1 MSARLIGELTEWL
14 RTPAAEGLTPAE
26 RCVLFAI
33 AERCHES
40 TRRMLRHRSDDEQL
54 VDRIAAVTGCDREGA
69 LKRAFRKLAKRGLE
83 VRVPIRTGKDGRP
96 VFTFDGHSMEF
107 RLPEFPAS
115 VDLPRGGT
123 DSYPSGPVDNSGDP
137 VDNPSGDH
145 GRGGTETHPSPS
157 ERRDDCEPEAGRFF
171 TRGGTETHPLSPSS
185 PSQAPSKEEHPSSV
199 RSLMAEEEGC
209 PREPETIKNREFE
222 FDFRSACAYLLQAPA
237 AVQAAAMD
245 RAAEELGDTATN
257 EAQRIRAAEIAA
269 KGIPA

>member
-54 VDRIAAVTGCDREGA
+54 VDRIAAVTGCDRDGA
-69 LKRAFRKLAKRGLE
+69 LKRALRKLAKRGLE

-123 DSYPSGPVDNSGDP
+123 DSHPSAPVDNSAGP

-145 GRGGTETHPSPS
+145 GRGGTETHPSRP

-199 RSLMAEEEGC
+199 RSPLAEEEGC
-209 PREPETIKNREFE
+209 AREPETIKNREFK
-222 FDFRSACAYLLQAPA
+222 FDFRSACAFLLQAPPG
-237 AVQAAAMD
+237 VQAAAM
-245 RAAEELGDTATN
+245 AAAAKELPSATT
-257 EAQRIRAAEIAA
+257 EALRIRAAEIAA

>member
-14 RTPAAEGLTPAE
+14 MSPAAADLTPPE
-26 RCVLFAI
+26 RLVLFVV

-54 VDRIAAVTGCDREGA
+54 VDRIAAVTGCDRDGA
-69 LKRAFRKLAKRGLE
+69 LKRALRKLAKRGLE

-123 DSYPSGPVDNSGDP
+123 DSHPSTPVDNPPEP
-137 VDNPSGDH
+137 VDNPSDDH
-145 GRGGTETHPSPS
+145 G
-157 ERRDDCEPEAGRFF
+157 
-171 TRGGTETHPLSPSS
+171 RGGTETHPLSPSS

-199 RSLMAEEEGC
+199 RSPLAEEEGC
-209 PREPETIKNREFE
+209 TREPETIKNREFQ
-222 FDFRSACAYLLQAPA
+222 FDFRSACAFLLQAPPG
-237 AVQAAAMD
+237 VQVAAMD
-245 RAAEELGDTATN
+245 AAAKELPSATT
-257 EAQRIRAAEIAA
+257 EALRIRAAEIAA